1 MQIQGAW
8 GASLAVF
15 IVIVV
20 GRAMFGG
27 SDEEDAAAFHEQ
39 YPTKD
44 SCLSFAAERQAQCT
58 SPGCEQLVFQRM
70 FQCLDQA
77 EGDKELFCANVTGY
91 WEDSAGRDIF
101 QTHCEPHT
109 PYETECEKLIGQ
121 VSGYCSRLI

>member
-1 MQIQGAW
+1 MQIKGVW

-20 GRAMFGG
+20 GRSVFGG
-27 SDEEDAAAFHEQ
+27 TDEDDAAAFHEQ

-44 SCLSFAAERQAQCT
+44 SCLSFAAERQALCT
-58 SPGCEQLVFQRM
+58 SPGCEQLVSQRM
-70 FQCLDQA
+70 QQCFDQA
-77 EGDKELFCANVTGY
+77 EGDKELFCANVMGR
-91 WEDSAGRDIF
+91 WEDSAGRDIY
-101 QTHCEPHT
+101 QTHCEPHS